1 MLLTGSTPATEDTVF
16 LSAPLF
22 VGEGSYYKCFQHPTA
37 AHYCIKVILPQH
49 HPVRFRRC
57 VNYFK
62 SLHRRGIYLDHIAV
76 FHGLINTSLGK
87 GAIFE
92 MVLDDDRR
100 VSKSLGHYLALNDR
114 RFNAWVIREIESLK
128 QIFQEHWIAGYDLNP
143 SNILVRRLGFDEYRL
158 VVVGGIG
165 HNQRFPLASYSRVCA
180 RKKMIKAWNLGYQQ
194 WYAAYPSVLRRL
206 KPYLVV

>member
-1 MLLTGSTPATEDTVF
+1 MLLSRSAPAADDTV
-16 LSAPLF
+16 LLPASLL

-37 AHYCIKVILPQH
+37 AHYCIKVLLPHH

-62 SLHRRGIYLDHIAV
+62 ALHRRGIYLDHITV

-92 MVLDDDRR
+92 MVLDDDMR
-100 VSKSLGHYLALNDR
+100 VSKSLGHYLALNDK

-128 QIFQEHWIAGYDLNP
+128 QILHEHWIAGYDLNP
-143 SNILVRRLGFDEYRL
+143 SNILVKRLGFDEFRL

-165 HNQRFPLASYSRVCA
+165 HNQSFPLASYSRVCA
-180 RKKMIKAWNLGYQQ
+180 RKKMINAWNLGYQQ
-194 WYAAYPSVLRRL
+194 WYAAYPSVLRKL
-206 KPYLVV
+206 KPYLIV